1 MVYLIG
7 GSLASSLNGEPRSSV
22 DVDIVAALTRT
33 VVDRFVAELRGEF
46 YADAEVIRRAVDD
59 RASANIIHMATT
71 MKVDLFVAGGTPLD
85 AEQLAR
91 RRRALVAANPDRFLY
106 VYAPE
111 DILLQ
116 KLRWFRMGGETSDKQ
131 WRDILGIIRVQNRRL
146 DVERLRKDAAV
157 LGVTDLLERAMRGE
171 PTS

>member
-1 MVYLIG
+1 M
-7 GSLASSLNGEPRSSV
+7 SGEPRSTV
-22 DVDIVAALTRT
+22 DVDIVVALTRT
-33 VVDRFVAELRGEF
+33 VVDKFVAELRGEF
-46 YADAEVIRRAVDD
+46 YADAEVIRRAVDG

-85 AEQLAR
+85 ADQLGRRQMAR
-91 RRRALVAANPDRFLY
+91 VASNPDRFLY

-116 KLRWFRMGGETSDKQ
+116 KLRWCRLGRETSEKQ
-131 WRDILGIIRVQNRRL
+131 WRDILGIIRVQSRRL